1 MVTEKIKDA
10 NRAISSCISTGEEI
24 ASAATS
30 GEQTSQEEIEMR
42 KLEQITKK
50 AVSKGIDATISIEK
64 SLRSNDKN
72 WGQDTANWGTK
83 QITHT
88 EEKTW

>member
-1 MVTEKIKDA
+1 MVTDKIKDA
-10 NRAISSCISTGEEI
+10 HNTLSSCISAGENM

-42 KLEQITKK
+42 RLEQLTKK
-50 AVSKGIDATISIEK
+50 AVAKGIDAAASIEK
-64 SLRSNDKN
+64 SLRSNEKN
-72 WGQDTANWGTK
+72 WGKDAANWGAK

-88 EEKTW
+88 EEKVW

>member
-10 NRAISSCISTGEEI
+10 NRTISFCITAGEGI

-42 KLEQITKK
+42 KLEHLTKK
-50 AVSKGIDATISIEK
+50 AISKGIDATISIEK

-72 WGQDTANWGTK
+72 WGNDAANWGAK